1 MPRPIPKTELT
12 RDLAEATGLT
22 MKTAASVLS
31 ALSDVVVRRLGSGD
45 VVAIP
50 GLAKFEARARPERQ
64 VRNVRTGETI
74 SKPAD
79 TTVKVTASASLKGAV
94 NA

>member
-1 MPRPIPKTELT
+1 MPRPISKADLT

-22 MKTAASVLS
+22 MKTTSSLLS
-31 ALSDVVVRRLGSGD
+31 ALSDVVVRRLGTGD
-45 VVAIP
+45 AVAIP

-79 TTVKVTASASLKGAV
+79 KTVKVTASASLKGAV